1 METEKL
7 SIPKSYYFERNAY
20 AEECEEILKER
31 GFQLIC
37 HFGEAGSFYG
47 LNWNEEWN
55 PIGVKQISQTSLDLE
70 EIMKDL
76 EEHRAAIVLSTRYIG
91 TLEDTNLDCS
101 ISAYR
106 TLLDEI
112 QELQESERVEVLTLS
127 KLYETRLQTYMD
139 ANQEDDSYIEE
150 LEQKEEELQ
159 ELKEEWD
166 VILKEKNSA
175 NDEEEETEN
184 VTTALTT
191 EEEKTKEEST
201 EEETTSK
208 EKLNADFSAKD

>member
-1 METEKL
+1 
-7 SIPKSYYFERNAY
+7 
-20 AEECEEILKER
+20 
-31 GFQLIC
+31 
-37 HFGEAGSFYG
+37 
-47 LNWNEEWN
+47 
-55 PIGVKQISQTSLDLE
+55 
-70 EIMKDL
+70 MKDL

-106 TLLDEI
+106 TVLDEI

-139 ANQEDDSYIEE
+139 ANQEDDSYMEE
-150 LEQKEEELQ
+150 LEQKEKELQ

-166 VILKEKNSA
+166 VIFKEKNSA
-175 NDEEEETEN
+175 NDGEEETKN

-191 EEEKTKEEST
+191 EEEEKTKKKVQKKQHQRKS
-201 EEETTSK
+201 
-208 EKLNADFSAKD
+208 